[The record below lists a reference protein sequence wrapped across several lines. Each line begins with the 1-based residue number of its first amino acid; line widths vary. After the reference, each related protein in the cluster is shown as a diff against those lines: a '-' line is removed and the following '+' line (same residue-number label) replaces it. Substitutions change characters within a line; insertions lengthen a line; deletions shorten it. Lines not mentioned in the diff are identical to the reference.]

1 MKSKELNVVIMP
13 GGSLQLEWADTQ
25 NSVNRSSHLL
35 QKEIY
40 RRFTDDVESWLLFLG
55 FCDQQVPLSASL
67 TYWRDFTGKFVEKL
81 CKTPDLE
88 TIRHNVNIAISK
100 DEQQRYLEQAPL
112 MTGSEYL
119 GIELLETVWSGV
131 NQAFCLAVK
140 SCPGTVSEFIRE
152 YSPNAQLVGRVFF
165 HLVENKSDE
174 YPFAF
179 MATYSTR
186 LNDQGKSRHLPLKHA
201 LEEYGKDSNK
211 LLELLTTVNAAARKS
226 SFIADL
232 RETGELFHPTAWTS
246 NEAFSFLKE
255 IPLYEESGI
264 LCRIPNW
271 WKGRAS
277 GPQLNFSVGDKKP
290 SFVGMDAILSFNP
303 SLFIGDMKISGKEA
317 RQLLNESEGL
327 AFIKNKWVAVDPEK
341 LKQTLDAY
349 EKAKKLIDQDGLSL
363 KDALR
368 LQLTPEKFIGSQT
381 VEINS
386 SVTNGKWLKSVID
399 KLVKPDLITIAKA
412 GKGFKGKLR
421 KYQQNGLNWLYFL
434 HSLGFGACLADDMGL
449 GKTIQVLAFLNKIK
463 SDSKRLKKRHR
474 ASLLVVPASLISNW
488 INEIKTFAPGII
500 FHISH
505 PGSNTKKNTAAP
517 GKKST
522 DVFDPETVDLVITT
536 YGLTQKYARL
546 QSYSWNYLILDE
558 AQAIKNP
565 GTKQT
570 RAIKKLTAGNRIV
583 MTGTPI
589 ENRLTDLWSL
599 FDFLNPGLL
608 GNMKE
613 FKNFIKNIDADQSGY
628 SRLRRLIR
636 PYILRRL
643 KTDRT
648 VISDLP
654 DKVEMKTYAPLSK
667 KQVLLYEKLI
677 AGIKAVIDDTTGI
690 QRKGIILSSLMKF
703 KQLCNHPD
711 QYLGTGEFAEKE
723 SGKFIRLREICE
735 TIYEKREKV
744 LVFTQFKEMTSP
756 LSDILETIF
765 QRKGLVL
772 HGSVAVGKRKKL
784 IEQFQAT
791 DYHAPFMVL
800 SLKAG
805 GVGLNLTEAN
815 HVIHFD
821 RWWNPAV
828 ENQATDRAF
837 RIGQKKNVLVH
848 KFLTRGTVEEKI
860 DKMLEEK
867 SRLSEDVIA
876 GTGQAWITEM
886 KNDELLD
893 LFRLTL

>member
-1 MKSKELNVVIMP
+1 MKNKALNVVILP
-13 GGSLQLEWADTQ
+13 GGALQLEWADTREA
-25 NSVNRSSHLL
+25 VTRSRHLL
-35 QKEIY
+35 QTEIY
-40 RRFTDDVESWLLFLG
+40 ERFTDDGDSWLFFLG
-55 FCDQQVPLSASL
+55 FCDQQVTLSPSL
-67 TYWRDFTGKFVEKL
+67 NYWRGVTGKFVEKL
-81 CKTPDLE
+81 CRTPDLE
-88 TIRHNVNIAISK
+88 TIRHKVDIVLGK
-100 DEQQRYLEQAPL
+100 DERQLYMEQAPL

-119 GIELLETVWSGV
+119 CPDLLEDVWSGL
-131 NQAFCLAVK
+131 NRAFGRAIQ
-140 SCPGTVSEFIRE
+140 SYTGTVSAFIRAH
-152 YSPNAQLVGRVFF
+152 SPNAQLVGRVFF
-165 HLVENKSDE
+165 HLVENKSDA

-201 LEEYGKDSNK
+201 LETYGKDSDK
-211 LLELLTTVNAAARKS
+211 LLVLLTTVTAAARKS
-226 SFIADL
+226 SFMAGL
-232 RETGELFHPTAWTS
+232 VESGELFQPTAWTAH
-246 NEAFSFLKE
+246 EAFSFLKE

-277 GPQLNFSVGDKKP
+277 GPRLNFSVGDKKP
-290 SFVGMDAILSFNP
+290 SFVGMDALLSFNP
-303 SLFIGDMKISGKEA
+303 ALYIGDMKISEKQA

-341 LKQTLDAY
+341 LKQTLAAY
-349 EKAKKLIDQDGLSL
+349 EKAKKRIHKGGLSL
-363 KDALR
+363 KDALH
-368 LQLTPEKFIGSQT
+368 LQLTPEKFSDVGAG
-381 VEINS
+381 EIDS
-386 SVTNGKWLKSVID
+386 SVTNGKWLESVMG
-399 KLVKPDLITIAKA
+399 KLVNPDLITRTKA
-412 GKGFKGKLR
+412 GSGFTGALR
-421 KYQQNGLNWLYFL
+421 KYQQSGLNWLYFL

-449 GKTIQVLAFLNKIK
+449 GKTIQVLAFLTRIK
-463 SDSKRLKKRHR
+463 SDTQKLTKRPG
-474 ASLLVVPASLISNW
+474 ASLLVVPASLLSNW
-488 INEIKTFAPGII
+488 AAEINAFAPELD
-500 FHISH
+500 FHIAH
-505 PGSNTKKNTAAP
+505 PGTRAIQDTAVKGEKLPDA
-517 GKKST
+517 
-522 DVFDPETVDLVITT
+522 FDPDTVDLVITT
-536 YGLTQKYARL
+536 YGLAQKYDWL
-546 QSYSWNYLILDE
+546 KTYLWHYLILDE

-565 GTKQT
+565 VAKQT
-570 RAIKKLTAGNRIV
+570 RAIKKLAAGNRIV

-608 GNMKE
+608 GNVKE
-613 FKNFIKNIDADQSGY
+613 FRAFSKNLNADQAGY
-628 SRLRRLIR
+628 TRLRRLIS

-643 KTDRT
+643 KTDRF

-667 KQVLLYEKLI
+667 KQVLLYEKLV
-677 AGIKAVIDDTTGI
+677 AGIKALIEDTAGI
-690 QRKGIILSSLMKF
+690 QRKGIILSSIMKF

-711 QYLGTGEFAEKE
+711 QYLGTGGFAEKE

-744 LVFTQFKEMTSP
+744 LVFTQFKEMTGP
-756 LSDILETIF
+756 LSNILETIF

-784 IEQFQAT
+784 VEQFQT
-791 DYHAPFMVL
+791 KDYHAPFMVL

-837 RIGQKKNVLVH
+837 RIGQKKNVIVH

-860 DKMLEEK
+860 DRMLTEK

-876 GTGQAWITEM
+876 DTNQAWITEM
-886 KNDELLD
+886 KNDELMD
-893 LFRLTL
+893 LFHLTL